1 MPDPLTLSLTPS
13 EEAVESRVGDET
25 VILHL
30 GNGTYYGLD
39 PIGTVIW
46 EMLKAG
52 DAQPK
57 IRDAI
62 LARYDVTPEV
72 VEADMRRFL
81 SDLLAQSILV
91 GA

>member
-1 MPDPLTLSLTPS
+1 MNNVLKLAPS
-13 EEAVESRVGDET
+13 DDAVESRVGDET

-39 PIGTVIW
+39 PMGTLIW

-52 DAQPK
+52 KDQSE

-62 LARYDVTPEV
+62 LSEYDVEPDV
-72 VEADMRRFL
+72 VEADMHQFL

-91 GA
+91 EA